1 MIKCDDILKYI
12 DQYWLMDDSDK
23 LKIEIEA
30 HLCDCEHCS
39 QLFDMGLYNIDEQ
52 SAWQTPMMTADGVR
66 INQDVMSRIYSED
79 TWAKPV
85 QEKSYQFTKKFK
97 RNTAIIVAASI
108 VVLFIGLFSFLSQ
121 DGQVASNNYVEANE
135 SGVIDVA
142 IATSSSPSADILT
155 EHVAVA
161 SLSDPIIMEA
171 VPSYSQYYVALAILA
186 IIGTLLVLNWFTRTK
201 Q

>member
-1 MIKCDDILKYI
+1 MLKCDDILKYI
-12 DQYWLMDDSDK
+12 DQYWLMDDSNN

-39 QLFDMGLYNIDEQ
+39 QLFDVGLFSIDEP
-52 SAWQTPMMTADGVR
+52 SSWQTQTMTADGVK
-66 INQDVMSRIYSED
+66 ITQDVMSRIYSED
-79 TWAKPV
+79 SWAKPV

-97 RNTAIIVAASI
+97 RNTGIVVAASI
-108 VVLFIGLFSFLSQ
+108 VILFIGLFSFLSQ
-121 DGQVASNNYVEANE
+121 DAQVASNYTEVTE

-142 IATSSSPSADILT
+142 VATSSSPTTDILT

-171 VPSYSQYYVALAILA
+171 VPSYSQYYVALAIIA
-186 IIGTLLVLNWFTRTK
+186 IIGTLLILNWFTRTK